1 METSNKAI
9 GTSYEERFAVALW
22 EQGFWV
28 HLLKQTE
35 AGQPADVIA
44 CRGGKTFLIDCKMCS
59 DGTFPLSRIEENQE
73 LAMKAFMEA
82 GNEEPWFALEVD
94 GETYMLPFHFMLS
107 QMTWA
112 GKRSLSRKVITERGM
127 KLGEWIGAWFTT

>member
-1 METSNKAI
+1 METSNKAL

-44 CRGGKTFLIDCKMCS
+44 CRGGKTFLIDCKVCS

-73 LAMKAFMEA
+73 LAMKAFMDA

-94 GETYMLPFHFMLS
+94 GETYMLPFHFMLHQIKS
-107 QMTWA
+107 Q
-112 GKRSLSRKVITERGM
+112 KRKLSRLTILFYGL
-127 KLGEWIGAWFTT
+127 KLDAWVGEWFTS